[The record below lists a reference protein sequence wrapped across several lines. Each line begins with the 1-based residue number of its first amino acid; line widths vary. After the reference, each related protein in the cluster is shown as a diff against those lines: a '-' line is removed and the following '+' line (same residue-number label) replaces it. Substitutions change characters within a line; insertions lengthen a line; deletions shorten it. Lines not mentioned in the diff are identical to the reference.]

1 MALGSSYAKNLARK
15 APPAEPDIML
25 ALGEEPDGDEEMAEA
40 PDEDADE
47 AQLQSAY
54 ADFAQAA
61 GIKQSPATLR
71 ALQEIIRLT
80 K

>member
-1 MALGSSYAKNLARK
+1 MLAAK
-15 APPAEPDIML
+15 APPPDEME
-25 ALGEEPDGDEEMAEA
+25 ALGAESDDEEGPVA
-40 PDEDADE
+40 DEDADE

-54 ADFAQAA
+54 ADFARAA